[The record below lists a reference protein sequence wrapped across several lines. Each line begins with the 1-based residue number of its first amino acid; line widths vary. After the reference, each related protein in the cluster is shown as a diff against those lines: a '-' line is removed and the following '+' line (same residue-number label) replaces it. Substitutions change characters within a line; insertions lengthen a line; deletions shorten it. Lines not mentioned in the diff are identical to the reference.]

1 MSDNIGGEDYTT
13 PGMIEA
19 KSKIQNL
26 IDQQR
31 EKVGQTLSLTTQQKD
46 ELSQRIEKIKDDY

>member
-1 MSDNIGGEDYTT
+1 MTDNIGEEYVTA
-13 PGMIEA
+13 GMTEA
-19 KSKIQNL
+19 KSKIQSL